1 MALGA
6 FKNRIL
12 STRIPY
18 VKSGLIVDLDA
29 GNVNSYSGSGT
40 TWTDL
45 SEEQNDFTMTGSL
58 SFVENGESS
67 YFVSTASIAN
77 YWSIS
82 SFAHPTG
89 AMTAEMWLACDVA
102 SDGEGFYSYAVGT
115 GTDSNENLVINNSS
129 QNIRF
134 YLGSAF
140 TSTTQNI
147 SNGNWTQMVRTSER
161 GSGAEVLYLN
171 GELMWSGS
179 LSARTNFRTNGT
191 LMLGQEQDSVGG
203 GLSSTQALEGKYS
216 VFRMYDRVLTPEEV
230 KQNYDAIR
238 GRYE

>member
-89 AMTAEMWLACDVA
+89 AMTAEMWLACDVG
-102 SDGEGFYSYAVGT
+102 SNDDGLYSYA
-115 GTDSNENLVINNSS
+115 SS
-129 QNIRF
+129 LGANDNTIQRQENIRF
-134 YLGSAF
+134 WKETPRGPQY
-140 TSTTQNI
+140 TSFGDAIND
-147 SNGNWTQMVRTSER
+147 GNWVQLVRTSNR
-161 GSGAEVLYLN
+161 TSGAEVLYLN
-171 GELMWSGS
+171 GELAGS
-179 LSARTNFRTNGT
+179 STISIGYNFETGGT
-191 LMLGQEQDSVGG
+191 LILGQEQDSLGG
-203 GLSSTQALEGKYS
+203 GLDSNQALEGKYS
-216 VFRMYDRVLTPEEV
+216 VFRMYDRVLNATEV